1 MPDWSRTGSC
11 KLLSELE
18 PGQTF
23 RVMGFRQTIDGYGEL
38 GEDAHVDIGIGISAG
53 KKRDINIDTDDD
65 TKLLLYRL
73 EQLGFRAGNQGICLY
88 ENMGKGSLAYR
99 IQGSVIALR
108 VEDAALVVVVCEE
121 KEDGEP
127 EICVMLTGNPNVG
140 KSTVFNRLT
149 GMRQH
154 TGNWP
159 GKTVEL
165 AEGSYQYGI
174 KEKEPCER
182 RYREK
187 YRGQYR
193 EKNRGQYKNYRLIDL
208 PGTYSLKARSEEEIV
223 TTEALQSGKAD
234 VVVVVCDASC
244 LERGLRFALEVQ
256 ELCECKLR
264 GELCS
269 ESSGELSGELCSELS
284 GELCGELRGELCG
297 DLRGDLPVII
307 CVNLCDEAEKKG
319 IQIDF
324 ELLEQLTECKV
335 VSASAARGKG
345 LEQLKQAIAE
355 ASCGICEK
363 KILIKACEADENR
376 GGITAGENPAKIIAG
391 ESPARRTA
399 GEDSAKRT
407 VGEDSAKRAA
417 FIVEQTVQIKNQ
429 TYWHRDYG
437 IDRFLTSPVTG
448 SICMLGMLFVLFW
461 LTMKGANYPSALLST
476 FFGWI
481 GDVMEAGLTEISC
494 PELLKSLW
502 LDGVWR
508 VSSWVVS
515 VMLPPMAI
523 FFPLFTILEDLGY
536 LPRVAFHLD
545 GCFKKCHACG
555 KQALT
560 MCMGLGCNAVGVT
573 GCRIIDTKK
582 ERLLAILTNSLIPC
596 NGRFP
601 ALIALITMFFAGG
614 SAWAGGL
621 LMCLAILL
629 AVGMTFLVTRLL
641 AAVLNK
647 GKNSTFILELPPYRK
662 PQFGQ
667 ILIRSLVDRT
677 LFVLS
682 RAILAAAPAGLI
694 IWLLANIQVAGVSD
708 ISQISAVTDRSLA
721 GHTGG
726 ISLLQLFTSWLEYP
740 ASFIGLDGAILFAFI
755 LGFPANE
762 IVLPAVL
769 MCYMARGS
777 LVEVPALDQL
787 RLILIDNGWTVETA
801 LCMLLFTLFHWPCA
815 TTCMT
820 IHKETGSW
828 KWTAAAFLLPAICG
842 CVLCGLVHMIFGFTE
857 VYLGL

>member
-38 GEDAHVDIGIGISAG
+38 GADAHVDIGIGISAG

-174 KEKEPCER
+174 KEKESCGQ
-182 RYREK
+182 RYRD
-187 YRGQYR
+187 
-193 EKNRGQYKNYRLIDL
+193 YRLIDL

-256 ELCECKLR
+256 ELC
-264 GELCS
+264 
-269 ESSGELSGELCSELS
+269 
-284 GELCGELRGELCG
+284 GELCGELS
-297 DLRGDLPVII
+297 GDLPVII

-355 ASCGICEK
+355 ASCRICEK
-363 KILIKACEADENR
+363 KILIKACEAEEDR
-376 GGITAGENPAKIIAG
+376 GGITAGENPA
-391 ESPARRTA
+391 RRID

-407 VGEDSAKRAA
+407 AGEDSAKRAA

-461 LTMKGANYPSALLST
+461 LTMNGANYPSALLST

-857 VYLGL
+857 SIFGVMI